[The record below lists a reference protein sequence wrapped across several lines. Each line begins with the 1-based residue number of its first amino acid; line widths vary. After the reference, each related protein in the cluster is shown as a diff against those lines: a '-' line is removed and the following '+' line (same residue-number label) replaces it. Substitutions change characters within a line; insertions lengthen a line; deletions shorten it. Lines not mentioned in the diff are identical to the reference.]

1 MYTSN
6 PSAVKSSVWGGVPF
20 MSRPAFHSIFADEI
34 NQYLDYKI
42 ASGFSEKSFSI
53 ILKSF
58 EMLGQKNGKQK
69 QRHPT
74 MPGSTRSK
82 SFWNI

>member
-1 MYTSN
+1 
-6 PSAVKSSVWGGVPF
+6 
-20 MSRPAFHSIFADEI
+20 MSRPAFHSVFADEI
-34 NQYLDYKI
+34 DQYLDYKI
-42 ASGFSEKSFSI
+42 TSGFSEKSFSI

-58 EMLGQKNGKQK
+58 DGFAPGAKLKAFPLPALMQMPGQKNGKKK

-82 SFWNI
+82 TF